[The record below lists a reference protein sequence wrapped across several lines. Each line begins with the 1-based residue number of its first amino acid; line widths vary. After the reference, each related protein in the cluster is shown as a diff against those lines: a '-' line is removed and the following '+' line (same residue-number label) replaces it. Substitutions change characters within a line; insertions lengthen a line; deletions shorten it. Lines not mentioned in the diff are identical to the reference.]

1 MSSLFNIVASSSSSE
16 FYGFDVTNSLRF
28 DDGSSSYLQ
37 RTFNGDRQTYTISF
51 WYKSSNITS
60 TTQRILHCLDPSPS
74 STYRGAVHIDTD
86 QRLYFEV
93 GGSSRFRLISNS
105 LFRDPSSWY
114 NIVLVADLTSSTQAD
129 RLRMYVN
136 GTRITTAGAGGGF
149 STETQ
154 PSNNTYSAGLLNSNN
169 LHEISGY
176 DAGGEYLDGYLA
188 EFNFID
194 DQALDA
200 SSFGQTKSGV

>member
-1 MSSLFNIVASSSSSE
+1 MSSLFNIAAGSSSTE
-16 FYGFDVTNSLRF
+16 FYNFAVTNSLRF

-51 WYKSSNITS
+51 WYKRSNITS

-74 STYRGAVHIDTD
+74 SSYRGAVYIDTD

-114 NIVLVADLTSSTQAD
+114 NIVLVADLTTKTPVTYTHQ
-129 RLRMYVN
+129 
-136 GTRITTAGAGGGF
+136 TITKT
-149 STETQ
+149 T
-154 PSNNTYSAGLLNSNN
+154 N
-169 LHEISGY
+169 
-176 DAGGEYLDGYLA
+176 
-188 EFNFID
+188 
-194 DQALDA
+194 
-200 SSFGQTKSGV
+200 V